1 MDAWREKENREQV
14 VLSASQEVRN
24 SIVYA
29 TILVAVVFFRY
40 SLCRGLK
47 EDYLSLLGL
56 HTSYLFFASMVV
68 SLTVTPVLSA
78 LLLNDKS
85 LAGHEKETKLS
96 RKLKK
101 K

>member
-1 MDAWREKENREQV
+1 MPGIEGRLLIA
-14 VLSASQEVRN
+14 LGSA
-24 SIVYA
+24 Y
-29 TILVAVVFFRY
+29 LV
-40 SLCRGLK
+40 SL
-47 EDYLSLLGL
+47 
-56 HTSYLFFASMVV
+56 FASMVV